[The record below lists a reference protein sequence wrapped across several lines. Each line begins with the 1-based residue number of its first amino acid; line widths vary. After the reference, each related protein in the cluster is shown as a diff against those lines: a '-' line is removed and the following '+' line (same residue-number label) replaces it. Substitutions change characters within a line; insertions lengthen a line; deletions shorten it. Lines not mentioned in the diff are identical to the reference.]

1 MFMAESQEKCVSS
14 DHPPLITSPSRN
26 SLMEVDIVEPLEC
39 VASDDSKNFSY
50 EQEDL
55 AGDVA
60 GHAHEPS
67 KVSKLDRQILPW
79 MFIVRVVFR
88 FSHNVKEYFNCM
100 VIETFNCN
108 SQLRCK

>member
-1 MFMAESQEKCVSS
+1 MAESQGKRVSS
-14 DHPPLITSPSRN
+14 EDPLLCTSPSRN

-39 VASDDSKNFSY
+39 VASDDSKNLSY
-50 EQEDL
+50 EQENL
-55 AGDVA
+55 AGNVA

-67 KVSKLDRQILPW
+67 KVSNLDPQILPW
-79 MFIVRVVFR
+79 MFIVRLVFR

-100 VIETFNCN
+100 VIETCNCN